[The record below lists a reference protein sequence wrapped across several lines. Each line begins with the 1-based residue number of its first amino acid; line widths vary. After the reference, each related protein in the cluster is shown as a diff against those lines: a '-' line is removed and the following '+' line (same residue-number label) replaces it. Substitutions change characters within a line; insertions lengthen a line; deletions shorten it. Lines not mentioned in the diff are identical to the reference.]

1 MRNFMKHL
9 LLCVSMLTLTSCI
22 ENDLSYPDVVAAF
35 TSFEVEGQ
43 KTVTIDEASCTIDIV
58 MGETADMSKVAVTG
72 YTVSGDAEIVGGM
85 PEYLDLRDSVQLTLH
100 VYEDFVWTIKAVQ
113 PIERYIR
120 CDNQVGDAEIDL
132 DEKVAYVYVTE
143 NQSLL
148 NVRFT
153 DMKLEP
159 EGSVIT
165 STLGF
170 VSQGGQSVPVTEEC
184 DFPMVLDCVI
194 MRYFYVEYEGEEIRW
209 SVKVLQ
215 KMVEVGMDSVN
226 PWTYSAGVKGVT
238 DGKGTPAFEYRKSSD
253 SEWNTWEDVTLLGT
267 SAMADITGLE
277 ADTDYVVRMTNG
289 YISSSEISFRTG
301 KADQLPNL
309 SFDDWS
315 KDDKYPNAP
324 GSDVWDSANSSGV
337 TITTSPSDDSVKGKA
352 ARLESLKKFGVMAA
366 GNIFTGSFGNF
377 VLSGG
382 AGASLNWGTPF
393 SSRPLALKGYFKYS
407 PVAIDNARKPY
418 EDMMGQT
425 DQCQILMFLTDWSS
439 TFTVNTATG
448 TFVDL
453 ENDSGI
459 IALGQLNTSD
469 THSDYVEFTIPLT
482 YRSNVRIPT
491 YAVIACASSRYGD
504 YFTGGVGSVL
514 YIDEFEFIYD
524 PAELTAEEYEEVFS
538 RVNPI

>member
-1 MRNFMKHL
+1 MRNFMKCI
-9 LLCVSMLTLTSCI
+9 LLCVLMLTLSSCI

-120 CDNQVGDAEIDL
+120 CDNQVGEAEIDL

-153 DMKLEP
+153 EMKLEP

-253 SEWNTWEDVTLLGT
+253 SEWNTWEDVTLSGT

-289 YISSSEISFRTG
+289 YISSSEMSFRTG

-407 PVAIDNARKPY
+407 PVTIDNARKPY

-453 ENDSGI
+453 ENDPGI

-482 YRSNVRIPT
+482 YRSNGRIPT